1 MNMYAEVGLALFL
14 VIVVIIVAKSHK
26 QNKSEE
32 SAHLRRA
39 KWERDWIEEI
49 LAVKTL
55 DELLKLKKL
64 LNRGSVQEDIAEI
77 IHEEFSAQ
85 EVISAGYNIKE
96 LVAAAERAPKKG
108 ESRRTAVAKIRR
120 LHIPAIKPTPETQ

>member
-1 MNMYAEVGLALFL
+1 MNMYAAVGLALFL
-14 VIVVIIVAKSHK
+14 TIVVVIIAISYK
-26 QNKSEE
+26 QSKEMKTGS
-32 SAHLRRA
+32 LRRA

-64 LNRGSVQEDIAEI
+64 LNRGSVQEDLAEI
-77 IHEEFSAQ
+77 IHEEFSAL
-85 EVISAGYNIKE
+85 EVISAGCNIKE
-96 LVAAAERAPKKG
+96 LVTAAERALKKG

-120 LHIPAIKPTPETQ
+120 LHIPAIKPTPET